1 LTDAYIF
8 LGPMSST
15 PFGEHLRREREM
27 RGVSLEEIAAATRI
41 STRFLQAIEND
52 AWDQLPGGVFNR
64 GFIRQIARYLGLNE
78 DNLVAEYAL
87 GTTATAELRAAAARP
102 ADIPRNWRPAAAA
115 VVLIAF
121 VIAGG
126 VYACE
131 HYGGWMLARWH
142 ARAARVSVS
151 PTGGTVPSV
160 AKAPN
165 TAAVNSTDQSTP
177 PAAAML
183 ALRMEAGKSAD
194 VSVIADGKTLFAGN
208 VQAHDV
214 KQFEAHDTFEITSSE
229 SSAVQLQLNG
239 QNVPA
244 IGVPG
249 QPGKVTLTR
258 SDLEPVAGGSH

>member
-1 LTDAYIF
+1 
-8 LGPMSST
+8 
-15 PFGEHLRREREM
+15 
-27 RGVSLEEIAAATRI
+27 
-41 STRFLQAIEND
+41 
-52 AWDQLPGGVFNR
+52 
-64 GFIRQIARYLGLNE
+64 
-78 DNLVAEYAL
+78 
-87 GTTATAELRAAAARP
+87 
-102 ADIPRNWRPAAAA
+102 
-115 VVLIAF
+115 
-121 VIAGG
+121 
-126 VYACE
+126 
-131 HYGGWMLARWH
+131 
-142 ARAARVSVS
+142 
-151 PTGGTVPSV
+151 
-160 AKAPN
+160 
-165 TAAVNSTDQSTP
+165 
-177 PAAAML
+177 ML